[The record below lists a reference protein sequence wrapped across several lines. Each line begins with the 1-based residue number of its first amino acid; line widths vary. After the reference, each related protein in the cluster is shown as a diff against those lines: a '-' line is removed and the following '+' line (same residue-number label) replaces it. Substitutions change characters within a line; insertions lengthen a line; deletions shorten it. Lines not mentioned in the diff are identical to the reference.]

1 MFGCEMACANIAT
14 VSDNRCVIAT
24 VSDNRCVIATVSDN
38 RCVIATV
45 SDNLFVIA
53 AVSDNRCVKSHVASV
68 LRTPTNVGYCLFPS
82 LSLSL
87 SLSFSLLIPIP
98 LSLFIS
104 QTGLQSVTALRTT
117 DAALVT
123 TAVLPKVSPHT

>member
-1 MFGCEMACANIAT
+1 MACANIAT

-68 LRTPTNVGYCLFPS
+68 LRTPTNVGYCFFPS

-87 SLSFSLLIPIP
+87 SFFLSVDPYP
-98 LSLFIS
+98 TLSLYLSDWSSIS
-104 QTGLQSVTALRTT
+104 NS
-117 DAALVT
+117 
-123 TAVLPKVSPHT
+123 S